1 MGNLIAPSTDL
12 TFVPGPC
19 PPQRCAPFATYHS
32 DSRVHSG
39 DEGVVV
45 ELGSRWR
52 AGDAAVLLGGIRRA
66 LARDVPLTLVHRG
79 AGGGSL
85 LQAASGE
92 WPRLRCREIVQ
103 DRHASF
109 RPRSPRWTQYRLPAP
124 DPASGPAREP
134 AGVAISGGLGGIG
147 LALASRLAAAGHR
160 LWLLDRRPAAGLPA
174 AALRRLAAV
183 VTRTHVVV
191 DQVDVTAAV
200 PAAPFPI
207 TRLVH
212 AAGELDLTPV
222 GELADD
228 DLERLAGGKA
238 GALRT
243 LVRAL
248 APAGL
253 RSVVAFGST
262 ESRRPHR
269 LFGGYALANELLRR
283 EAARLRQ
290 EHPGMRVV
298 TAEWSLWSAV
308 GMGAA
313 AAAMAGRAG
322 FAVVPPDWGVQVTEQ
337 LLDERRPAPEEIAL
351 GGPQPTPDRPL
362 AAIGGVGGSS
372 LAMDDA
378 SVRRL
383 VELCRPGR
391 AARHR
396 PVGPRDRVVRAQ
408 VAGHTVYTWG
418 SGCRDWNTR
427 TPRRTG

>member
-1 MGNLIAPSTDL
+1 M
-12 TFVPGPC
+12 
-19 PPQRCAPFATYHS
+19 
-32 DSRVHSG
+32 
-39 DEGVVV
+39 VV

-52 AGDAAVLLGGIRRA
+52 PGDATLLLDGIRRA
-66 LARDVPLTLVHRG
+66 VARDVPLTLAHRG

-92 WPRLRCREIVQ
+92 WPRLRCREVVQ
-103 DRHASF
+103 GRHASF
-109 RPRSPRWTQYRLPAP
+109 HPRPPRWMQYRLPGAAP
-124 DPASGPAREP
+124 DREP

-147 LALASRLAAAGHR
+147 LVLASRLAAAGHP
-160 LWLLDRRPAAGLPA
+160 LWLLDRRPAESLPPA
-174 AALRRLAAV
+174 ARRRLAAL
-183 VTRTHVVV
+183 VTRTRVIV
-191 DQVDVTAAV
+191 DRTDVTADV

-212 AAGELDLTPV
+212 AAGELHLSPLA
-222 GELADD
+222 ELAGDE
-228 DLERLAGGKA
+228 LERQADGKA
-238 GALRT
+238 RALRT
-243 LVRAL
+243 LVGAL

-269 LFGGYALANELLRR
+269 LFGAYALANELLRR

-322 FAVVPPDWGVQVTEQ
+322 FAIVPPAWGVQITEH
-337 LLDERRPAPEEIAL
+337 LLDERHPAPDEIAL
-351 GGPQPTPDRPL
+351 GGPQPMPDRPV
-362 AAIGGVGGSS
+362 AAIGGIGGSS
-372 LAMDDA
+372 LALDDA

-391 AARHR
+391 AARHQ
-396 PVGPRDRVVRAQ
+396 PVGRRDRVVRAQ
-408 VAGHTVYTWG
+408 VADHTVYTWG
-418 SGCRDWNTR
+418 SGCQDWTTR
-427 TPRRTG
+427 TPRRQG

>member
-1 MGNLIAPSTDL
+1 M
-12 TFVPGPC
+12 
-19 PPQRCAPFATYHS
+19 ATPHF
-32 DSRVHSG
+32 DSRIHSG

-52 AGDAAVLLGGIRRA
+52 AGDATLLLDGIRRA
-66 LARDVPLTLVHRG
+66 LAGDVPLTLSHCG

-92 WPRLRCREIVQ
+92 WPGLRCREVVRG
-103 DRHASF
+103 RHASF
-109 RPRSPRWTQYRLPAP
+109 RPRAPRWTQYRLPAP
-124 DPASGPAREP
+124 APGREP
-134 AGVAISGGLGGIG
+134 VGVAISGGLGGIG
-147 LALASRLAAAGHR
+147 LVLAARLAAAGHR
-160 LWLLDRRPAAGLPA
+160 LWLLDRRPAAGLSA
-174 AALRRLAAV
+174 AARRRLASV
-183 VTRTHVVV
+183 VTRTRVVV
-191 DQVDVTAAV
+191 DQADVTAAV
-200 PAAPFPI
+200 PTPPFPI
-207 TRLVH
+207 TWLVH

-222 GELADD
+222 RELAGD
-228 DLERLAGGKA
+228 DLERLAEGKA
-238 GALRT
+238 AALRT

-283 EAARLRQ
+283 EAARLRHD
-290 EHPGMRVV
+290 HPGTRVV

-322 FAVVPPDWGVQVTEQ
+322 FAVVPPDWGAQVTER
-337 LLDERRPAPEEIAL
+337 LLDERQPVPEEIAL
-351 GGPQPTPDRPL
+351 GGPQPTPERPL
-362 AAIGGVGGSS
+362 AAVAGIGGTS
-372 LAMDDA
+372 LALDDA

-383 VELCRPGR
+383 VELCRPSR
-391 AARHR
+391 TAPHR
-396 PVGPRDRVVRAQ
+396 PVGRPDRVVRAQ

-418 SGCRDWNTR
+418 SGCRDWNTG
-427 TPRRTG
+427 TPWRAA